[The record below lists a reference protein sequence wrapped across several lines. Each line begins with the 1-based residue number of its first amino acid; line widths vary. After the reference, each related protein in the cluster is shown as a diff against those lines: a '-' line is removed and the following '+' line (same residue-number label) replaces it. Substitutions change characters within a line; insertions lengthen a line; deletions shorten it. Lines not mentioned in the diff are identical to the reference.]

1 MDNIKFFIRKN
12 KICWHI
18 GVSGERVVSM
28 KVYEVMEQYKDYKFI
43 IYRFNDEDCIF
54 EGYNSSCKTWCLNL
68 YVNYFYQLRHKTV
81 VIFLY

>member
-1 MDNIKFFIRKN
+1 
-12 KICWHI
+12 
-18 GVSGERVVSM
+18 M

-54 EGYNSSCKTWCLNL
+54 EGYNSSCKTWSLNL
-68 YVNYFYQLRHKTV
+68 YVNYFYQLRNKTV